1 MRHGGKLNQATIKDY
16 AALIEKVK
24 AGDVAAVP
32 DFVPVTPAPVT
43 ETCAS
48 KKLPVGKLS
57 DLISYGGDYK
67 YQNNVVFNLDATTG
81 KVIAPRYGGDDCK
94 KFVAQMSKIMVRIIM

>member
-1 MRHGGKLNQATIKDY
+1 MLLQGSLAAIKQQLKTTLP
-16 AALIEKVK
+16 LIEKVK

-67 YQNNVVFNLDATTG
+67 YQNNVVFNLMHN
-81 KVIAPRYGGDDCK
+81 R
-94 KFVAQMSKIMVRIIM
+94 